1 MGAMSGPVLPSDG
14 FKPGSA
20 TLEAPRSPLPT
31 ALPAGTLLR
40 NRYRLTGTLKI
51 GRVAAVYRAEEA
63 ETGRP
68 VTVQI
73 FHELGRNDRDR
84 IASFHRPKSSRLVRP
99 DLPGAF
105 VTVHA
110 CDLTD
115 EGQLF
120 LVTEAVQGVSLAD
133 ILARTPELAPA
144 RALEL
149 ATRIGEALEAALNIG
164 LLELPLAPA
173 DIIVDDA
180 DRVKLLRS
188 DVLVLRQLG
197 LAAQLAAAEATE
209 RDPRYVSPEEL
220 AGLPATE
227 RSVVYRFG
235 VLLYELLCG
244 EVPFDG
250 TKPGDVHDRQL
261 RSPPRRLRDRHPT
274 LPASLDRLASRMLD
288 PEPMARPD
296 DPTSILNELWEA
308 ACRFRTEAPP
318 AQTDAAS
325 PFGTPTGPMLVRRSW
340 MRPLG
345 LAGLSIVVIGGASL
359 IWSTVVRSPS
369 PAPPIPVPLHSGVV
383 VPLPPVPVVTS
394 PPPPPV
400 VPLPAVPVVISPPP
414 VLPPP
419 SAATPSE
426 PDLRASDLPR
436 PPAAPRPSAAAPG
449 AGASPKV
456 ASVPPVVRSVTQA
469 ESRAPETRTV
479 SKGTAPAGEPPSP
492 ARSTEAPA
500 PRTDATASVRPEPT
514 PANALPT
521 PLVQRDPTVGVPP
534 ARPRQPGPDNPRTG
548 DPAAIIEWLIGQ
560 GPKTGD

>member
-1 MGAMSGPVLPSDG
+1 MGAMSSPVLPSDG
-14 FKPGSA
+14 SKPGSA
-20 TLEAPRSPLPT
+20 TLEASRSPLPT
-31 ALPAGTLLR
+31 VLPAGTLLR
-40 NRYRLTGTLKI
+40 NRFRLTGTLKI

-84 IASFHRPKSSRLVRP
+84 IAGFRRPRSSHLARP

-120 LVTEAVQGVSLAD
+120 LVTEAVQGTSLAD
-133 ILARTPELAPA
+133 ILARTPALAPA

-180 DRVKLLRS
+180 DCVKLLRS

-197 LAAQLAAAEATE
+197 LAEQLAAVEATE

-235 VLLYELLCG
+235 VLLHELLCG

-250 TKPGDVHDRQL
+250 TKPGDVRDRQL
-261 RSPPRRLRDRHPT
+261 RSSPRRLRDRHPT
-274 LPASLDRLASRMLD
+274 LPASLDQLASRMLD
-288 PEPMARPD
+288 PEPIARPA

-318 AQTDAAS
+318 APTGAAS
-325 PFGTPTGPMLVRRSW
+325 PFGTATGPVLVRRSW
-340 MRPLG
+340 MRPLAI
-345 LAGLSIVVIGGASL
+345 AGLPIVVIGGAILTGSAL
-359 IWSTVVRSPS
+359 VRSPS
-369 PAPPIPVPLHSGVV
+369 PAPPNPVPLHSGVV
-383 VPLPPVPVVTS
+383 VPLPPVPVV
-394 PPPPPV
+394 
-400 VPLPAVPVVISPPP
+400 ISPPP

-419 SAATPSE
+419 SPATPSG

-449 AGASPKV
+449 SGASPKV
-456 ASVPPVVRSVTQA
+456 GSVPPVVRSVTQA

-479 SKGTAPAGEPPSP
+479 SKGTAPAGEPLSP

-500 PRTDATASVRPEPT
+500 PRTNAAASVGPEPT
-514 PANALPT
+514 PATAVPT
-521 PLVQRDPTVGVPP
+521 PPVQRDSTMGVPP
-534 ARPRQPGPDNPRTG
+534 GRPRQSAPDNPRTG
-548 DPAAIIEWLIGQ
+548 DPTAIIEWLVGQ
-560 GPKTGD
+560 GPKSGD

>member
-1 MGAMSGPVLPSDG
+1 MGTMSGPVLPSDG

-84 IASFHRPKSSRLVRP
+84 IASYRRPRSSRVARP

-120 LVTEAVQGVSLAD
+120 LVTEAVQGASLAD
-133 ILARTPELAPA
+133 ILARTPKLAPA

-197 LAAQLAAAEATE
+197 LAEQLAAAEATE

-250 TKPGDVHDRQL
+250 TKSDDVHDRQL

-288 PEPMARPD
+288 PEPMARPA

-318 AQTDAAS
+318 APTDAAS
-325 PFGTPTGPMLVRRSW
+325 PSRDGPNAGPTFLDATLGARRPPHRRHRWRNSDLVDPGPESE
-340 MRPLG
+340 P
-345 LAGLSIVVIGGASL
+345 GASHPG
-359 IWSTVVRSPS
+359 SGPFGGRRAPPPGPGGDKPAARRA
-369 PAPPIPVPLHSGVV
+369 PAPGPGG
-383 VPLPPVPVVTS
+383 
-394 PPPPPV
+394 
-400 VPLPAVPVVISPPP
+400 
-414 VLPPP
+414 
-419 SAATPSE
+419 
-426 PDLRASDLPR
+426 DK
-436 PPAAPRPSAAAPG
+436 PAAGSAAAEP
-449 AGASPKV
+449 
-456 ASVPPVVRSVTQA
+456 RYT
-469 ESRAPETRTV
+469 ERT
-479 SKGTAPAGEPPSP
+479 
-492 ARSTEAPA
+492 
-500 PRTDATASVRPEPT
+500 
-514 PANALPT
+514 
-521 PLVQRDPTVGVPP
+521 
-534 ARPRQPGPDNPRTG
+534 
-548 DPAAIIEWLIGQ
+548 
-560 GPKTGD
+560 

>member
-14 FKPGSA
+14 FKPGSV

-84 IASFHRPKSSRLVRP
+84 IASYRRPRSSRVARP
-99 DLPGAF
+99 DMPGAF

-120 LVTEAVQGVSLAD
+120 LVTEAVQGASLAD
-133 ILARTPELAPA
+133 ILARTPKLAPA

-197 LAAQLAAAEATE
+197 LAEQLAAAEATE

-250 TKPGDVHDRQL
+250 TKPGDVHDQQL

-288 PEPMARPD
+288 PEPMARPA

-318 AQTDAAS
+318 APTDAAS
-325 PFGTPTGPMLVRRSW
+325 PSAMGPVPVRRSW
-340 MRPLG
+340 MRPLA
-345 LAGLSIVVIGGASL
+345 LAGLPIVVIGGAIL
-359 IWSTVVRSPS
+359 TWSTLVRSPS
-369 PAPPIPVPLHSGVV
+369 PAPPT
-383 VPLPPVPVVTS
+383 PVPVHSAVAV
-394 PPPPPV
+394 PPPP
-400 VPLPAVPVVISPPP
+400 VPVVISPPP
-414 VLPPP
+414 V
-419 SAATPSE
+419 
-426 PDLRASDLPR
+426 
-436 PPAAPRPSAAAPG
+436 APRP
-449 AGASPKV
+449 
-456 ASVPPVVRSVTQA
+456 RS
-469 ESRAPETRTV
+469 RR
-479 SKGTAPAGEPPSP
+479 
-492 ARSTEAPA
+492 
-500 PRTDATASVRPEPT
+500 
-514 PANALPT
+514 
-521 PLVQRDPTVGVPP
+521 
-534 ARPRQPGPDNPRTG
+534 
-548 DPAAIIEWLIGQ
+548 
-560 GPKTGD
+560 

>member
-84 IASFHRPKSSRLVRP
+84 IASYRRPRSSRVARP

-120 LVTEAVQGVSLAD
+120 LVTEAVQGASLAD

-197 LAAQLAAAEATE
+197 LAEQLAAAEATE

-288 PEPMARPD
+288 PEPMARPA

-318 AQTDAAS
+318 APTDAAS
-325 PFGTPTGPMLVRRSW
+325 PSNRDGPNAGPTLLDATLGARRPPHRRHRWRNSDLVDPGPESEPGASHPGSGPFGGRRAPAPGPGGDKPAARRTPRRS
-340 MRPLG
+340 R
-345 LAGLSIVVIGGASL
+345 VIAAPPV
-359 IWSTVVRSPS
+359 T
-369 PAPPIPVPLHSGVV
+369 PAPGPGG
-383 VPLPPVPVVTS
+383 
-394 PPPPPV
+394 
-400 VPLPAVPVVISPPP
+400 
-414 VLPPP
+414 
-419 SAATPSE
+419 
-426 PDLRASDLPR
+426 DK
-436 PPAAPRPSAAAPG
+436 PAARRAPAPGPGGDKPAARRAPAPGPGGDKPAAGSAAAEP
-449 AGASPKV
+449 
-456 ASVPPVVRSVTQA
+456 RYT
-469 ESRAPETRTV
+469 ERT
-479 SKGTAPAGEPPSP
+479 
-492 ARSTEAPA
+492 
-500 PRTDATASVRPEPT
+500 
-514 PANALPT
+514 
-521 PLVQRDPTVGVPP
+521 
-534 ARPRQPGPDNPRTG
+534 
-548 DPAAIIEWLIGQ
+548 
-560 GPKTGD
+560 